1 MLPSRPIIIVA
12 TRVESVWN
20 AISWRSNISLTYS
33 AYSTGTPVGLSIMG
47 VSPVISCSAISMRR
61 SISRIDERYSS
72 SLRRSEVP
80 RPAAICVVRSL
91 TRSRMLR
98 RYCRRR
104 ARVSGVMLVSMSPNR
119 RSKTR
124 RGLVSGGIGVAGPR
138 HARLLVYAH
147 EYPESQLPMV
157 RESSHPSSSEREPR
171 VLADVLGRDL
181 VDRDAVLDVGAGG
194 LARMHAGQVGRGGTG
209 MVAGTVAERGAVPM
223 PEARE
228 DQRVL
233 AERLERLHHPRV
245 LEPGAGRRRGPLI
258 HRDAVG
264 HVRECQPDR
273 RFDDVRR
280 AGECGRHR
288 IEHRQRDDGPHSLEE
303 RAARHVSAR
312 DDHGVA
318 APVGTALRD
327 WKGRLLTI
335 SRTSAENL

>member
-1 MLPSRPIIIVA
+1 
-12 TRVESVWN
+12 
-20 AISWRSNISLTYS
+20 
-33 AYSTGTPVGLSIMG
+33 
-47 VSPVISCSAISMRR
+47 MRR

-80 RPAAICVVRSL
+80 RSAAHLRRALVDEIEDAAAISQAARPS
-91 TRSRMLR
+91 LR
-98 RYCRRR
+98 RDARVDVAKQAFEDQARVGFRGHRRRR
-104 ARVSGVMLVSMSPNR
+104 AAPRQAVGVRARIPRVA
-119 RSKTR
+119 
-124 RGLVSGGIGVAGPR
+124 VADGPR
-138 HARLLVYAH
+138 VVA
-147 EYPESQLPMV
+147 PEF
-157 RESSHPSSSEREPR
+157 ERTEPR

-181 VDRDAVLDVGAGG
+181 VDRDAVLDVGTGG
-194 LARMHAGQVGRGGTG
+194 LARVHASQVGRGGTG
-209 MVAGTVAERGAVPM
+209 MVARTVTKRGAIPM
-223 PEARE
+223 PEARK
-228 DQRVL
+228 DQGVL

-258 HRDAVG
+258 HRDPVG
-264 HVRECQPDR
+264 DVRECQPDR
-273 RFDDVRR
+273 RFGDVRR

-318 APVGTALRD
+318 APVGAALRD